1 MQKKYITED
10 GYIFIEQENG
20 KLACNGMMTYD
31 SLEHLKNGDNPPY
44 TRIDVRE
51 VK

>member
-1 MQKKYITED
+1 MMQKKYITED

-20 KLACNGMMTYD
+20 KL
-31 SLEHLKNGDNPPY
+31 EHLKNGDNPPY

>member
-1 MQKKYITED
+1 MAKKYITED

-20 KLACNGMMTYD
+20 KLACGEIMIYD

-44 TRIDVRE
+44 TSIKVRE